1 MTTPNRPCTVDGSK
15 MYYDIEDI
23 TEGKTVKGAF
33 EAKFLIDTVEA
44 IKGQCFAVHQH
55 CKGLYPEVKGPEAGR
70 KWLTSVDQDNDISL
84 QQTLDK
90 SDIPILYNTPRFC
103 DPGITKSRNWGL
115 KNYIQTR
122 LYLYKRHL
130 KNNSNSTIIRN
141 SSKCYSSVVFDF
153 RPFVFSMK
161 LPVIQNATSGRQT
174 EGKKL
179 YFLQWMEIESSSE
192 YGYKANTAIYDDVE
206 QMNAQ
211 IKNQSSSVDCFKKL
225 VMNYSKKGMAKKS
238 ATNIQKND
246 ITITNNQLNG
256 FMNFLASYDGIKF
269 GGNSNLNVKQQ
280 LKSITL
286 TDDVLRM
293 FYFDLMH
300 DLAKGSQKFKKLTF
314 IEFKESFMYEFRRLK
329 GVHRVRGLAGAGTTA
344 TSYQTYETLIQKRN
358 IGNMQEIPA
367 IFKTIGD
374 LSQYLYAAKYGT
386 TVGSGDRMGIAVGL
400 YICAKIGIPVKT
412 MIEDGI
418 TGFILYTGRKD
429 VKLSGGSSCAKNNNA
444 VNACS
449 RNAKIAK
456 SGNIITNTLNSTPRI
471 AAAIADIEKRKP
483 STRLPS
489 GMKGL
494 MTLWRNSAPTMNAAG
509 VAEIIR
515 TYYAFDGYWS
525 KNDLK
530 KFSDIVKN
538 IQTRNNIKSNGEIGR
553 KLNVLNGRIRG
564 FLPNNGSPSRSG
576 LKRTRS
582 NVNTSGGTGTT
593 PIRRIFKARRP
604 TPTPTPTP
612 PTNNSARRKTN
623 LNAYITRLQNNLRNK
638 GSNHNFNKNFWLK
651 QLNGNENTNRR
662 LEIIK
667 NQVKGTYNVKIRELE
682 KKKK

>member
-179 YFLQWMEIESSSE
+179 YFLQWMEIESGSE

-211 IKNQSSSVDCFKKL
+211 IKNQSSSVDFFKKL